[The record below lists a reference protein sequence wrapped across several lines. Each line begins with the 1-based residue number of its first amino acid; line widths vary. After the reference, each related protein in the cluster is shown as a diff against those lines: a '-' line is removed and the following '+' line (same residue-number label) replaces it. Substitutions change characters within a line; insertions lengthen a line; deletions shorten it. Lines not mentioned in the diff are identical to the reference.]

1 VPVINLRGSDMSKK
15 NEEKRKSTRI
25 PVQFDVTIL
34 HDEDYL
40 ISFTRDISADGM
52 FINTPTPLAKGEK
65 ITVGF
70 SIGAEKAISVKAKII
85 WVNVDG
91 PEIDRGMGVKFI
103 NVSPKTKKNILLL
116 VNRIAILPDDAPVN

>member
-1 VPVINLRGSDMSKK
+1 MTQK
-15 NEEKRKSTRI
+15 NKEKRKSPRI

-52 FINTPTPLAKGEK
+52 FINTPAPLAKGEK

-70 SIGAEKAISVKAKII
+70 AIGAEKAISVKAKII
-85 WVNVDG
+85 WVNVDC
-91 PEIDRGMGVKFI
+91 PEIDRGMGIKFI
-103 NVSPKTKKNILLL
+103 NVSPKTKKSILLL